1 MLGPE
6 RKILSVTEITRK
18 IRIYLEETFPQVWI
32 QGEISNCKRHTS
44 GHLYFTLKDETAQIS
59 ALMWQSNLETLLFA
73 PEDGMKV
80 IVRGAI
86 TIYPPKGN
94 YQIDVDK
101 MQPVGIGELQLA
113 FEKLKQKLA
122 AEGLFD
128 PRRKKPI
135 PVYPENIGIITSE
148 SGAALH
154 DMRSVLERRF
164 PSIGV
169 VVLPVRVQGPGAAE
183 EIVQAIGDMNRYGR
197 VDVIIVGRGGGS
209 LEDLWAFNEEIV
221 ARAIHASHIPVVSAV
236 GHEIDFCIS
245 DFVADLRAPTP
256 SAAAELVVQN
266 RAELLE
272 TLRNMSY
279 TMKETLTNRVN
290 GYFDRVKSLVESYSF
305 NRPKDYLREFVQTLD
320 EFDRSLQLKF
330 HHFVELTFQKHLNF
344 SQRLESTNPRGVLK
358 RGYTM
363 VRHKGTVVT
372 SSKKLEVGERAVIEF
387 HDGEVPAKVER

>member
-32 QGEISNCKRHTS
+32 QGEISNCRRHTS
-44 GHLYFTLKDETAQIS
+44 GHLYFTLKDEAAQIS
-59 ALMWQSNLETLLFA
+59 AVMWQSNLESLLFK

-80 IVRGAI
+80 IARGAI
-86 TIYPPKGN
+86 TVYPPKGN

-122 AEGLFD
+122 SEGLFD
-128 PRRKKPI
+128 PRRKKRI
-135 PVYPENIGIITSE
+135 PAYPENIGIITSE

-154 DMRSVLERRF
+154 DMKSVLERRF

-183 EIVQAIGDMNRYGR
+183 EIAEAIGDMNRYGR

-221 ARAIHASHIPVVSAV
+221 ARAIHASRIPVVSAV
-236 GHEIDFCIS
+236 GHEIDFTIS

-256 SAAAELVVQN
+256 SAAAELVVRD

-272 TLRNMSY
+272 TLRNMCY
-279 TMKETLTNRVN
+279 TMQQTLTDRVD
-290 GYFDRVKSLVESYSF
+290 GCFDRVKSLVESYSF

>member
-358 RGYTM
+358 RGYAM

>member
-32 QGEISNCKRHTS
+32 QGEISNCRRHTS

-86 TIYPPKGN
+86 TVYPPKGN

-128 PRRKKPI
+128 PRRRKPI

-154 DMRSVLERRF
+154 DMKSVLERRF

-169 VVLPVRVQGPGAAE
+169 VVLPVRVQGPGAAQ
-183 EIVQAIGDMNRYGR
+183 EIAQAIVDMNRYGR

-221 ARAIHASHIPVVSAV
+221 ARAIHASRIPVVSAV
-236 GHEIDFCIS
+236 GHEIDFTIS

-256 SAAAELVVQN
+256 SAAAELVVRD

-279 TMKETLTNRVN
+279 TMKQTLTDRVN
-290 GYFDRVKSLVESYSF
+290 GYFERVKSLVESYSF
-305 NRPKDYLREFVQTLD
+305 NRPKDYLREFAQTLD
-320 EFDRSLQLKF
+320 EFERSLQLKF
-330 HHFVELTFQKHLNF
+330 HHFVELTFQKQLNF
-344 SQRLESTNPRGVLK
+344 SQRLESVNPRGVLK

-387 HDGEVPAKVER
+387 HDGEVPTRVER

>member
-32 QGEISNCKRHTS
+32 QGEISNCRRHTS
-44 GHLYFTLKDETAQIS
+44 GHLYFTLKDEAAQIS
-59 ALMWQSNLETLLFA
+59 AVMWQSNLESLLFK

-80 IVRGAI
+80 IARGAI
-86 TIYPPKGN
+86 TVYPPKGN

-128 PRRKKPI
+128 PRRRKPI

-154 DMRSVLERRF
+154 DMKSVLERRF

-169 VVLPVRVQGPGAAE
+169 VVLPVRVQGPGSAE
-183 EIVQAIGDMNRYGR
+183 EIAQAIGDMNRYGR

-221 ARAIHASHIPVVSAV
+221 ARAIHASRIPVVSAV
-236 GHEIDFCIS
+236 GHEIDFTIS

-256 SAAAELVVQN
+256 SAAAELVVRD

-272 TLRNMSY
+272 TLRNMCY
-279 TMKETLTNRVN
+279 TMQQTLTDRVN
-290 GYFDRVKSLVESYSF
+290 GCFNRVKSLVESYSF

>member
-32 QGEISNCKRHTS
+32 QGEISNCRRHTS

-59 ALMWQSNLETLLFA
+59 ALMWQSNLEKLLFA

-86 TIYPPKGN
+86 TVYPPKGN

-122 AEGLFD
+122 DEGLFD

-154 DMRSVLERRF
+154 DMKSVLERRF

-183 EIVQAIGDMNRYGR
+183 EIAQAIGDMNRYGR

-221 ARAIHASHIPVVSAV
+221 ARAIHASRIPVVSAV
-236 GHEIDFCIS
+236 GHEIDFTIS

-256 SAAAELVVQN
+256 SAAAELVVRD

-330 HHFVELTFQKHLNF
+330 HHFVELTFQKQLNF
-344 SQRLESTNPRGVLK
+344 SQRLESVNPRGVLK

-372 SSKKLEVGERAVIEF
+372 SSKKLEIGERAVIEF

>member
-32 QGEISNCKRHTS
+32 QGEISNCRRHTS
-44 GHLYFTLKDETAQIS
+44 GHLYFTLKDEAAQIS
-59 ALMWQSNLETLLFA
+59 AVMWQSNLESLLFK

-80 IVRGAI
+80 IARGAI
-86 TIYPPKGN
+86 TVYPPKGN

-169 VVLPVRVQGPGAAE
+169 VVLPVRVQGLGAAE

-221 ARAIHASHIPVVSAV
+221 ARAIHASRIPVVSAV
-236 GHEIDFCIS
+236 GHEIDFTIS

-256 SAAAELVVQN
+256 SAAAELVVRD

-272 TLRNMSY
+272 TLRNMCY

-290 GYFDRVKSLVESYSF
+290 GCFDRVKSLVESYSF

-372 SSKKLEVGERAVIEF
+372 SSKKLEVGERAV
-387 HDGEVPAKVER
+387 

>member
-32 QGEISNCKRHTS
+32 QGEISNCRRHTS

-86 TIYPPKGN
+86 TVYPPKGN

-122 AEGLFD
+122 GEGLFD
-128 PRRKKPI
+128 PRRRKPI
-135 PVYPENIGIITSE
+135 PAYPENIGIITSE

-154 DMRSVLERRF
+154 DMKSVLERRF

-169 VVLPVRVQGPGAAE
+169 VVLPVRVQGPGAAQ
-183 EIVQAIGDMNRYGR
+183 EIAQAIGDMNRYGR

-221 ARAIHASHIPVVSAV
+221 ARAIHASRIPVVSAV
-236 GHEIDFCIS
+236 GHEIDFTIS

-256 SAAAELVVQN
+256 SAAAELVVRD

-279 TMKETLTNRVN
+279 TMKQTLTDRVN
-290 GYFDRVKSLVESYSF
+290 GYFERVKSLVESYSF

-320 EFDRSLQLKF
+320 ELERSLQLKF
-330 HHFVELTFQKHLNF
+330 HHFVELTFQKQLNF
-344 SQRLESTNPRGVLK
+344 SQRLESVNPRGVLK

-387 HDGEVPAKVER
+387 HDGEVPTKVER